1 MCLPV
6 LMFIP
11 SSPPQVPHLDARK
24 IGGKPVLLF
33 GPVAG
38 FSPRH
43 GCCFFAAKTIEEG
56 KKPSNGGVQEVMI
69 LMGIPKNNQFQN

>member
-6 LMFIP
+6 LMFVP

-33 GPVAG
+33 GPFAG
-38 FSPRH
+38 FSPRRM
-43 GCCFFAAKTIEEG
+43 GAVFPAKKIEEE
-56 KKPSNGGVQEVMI
+56 KKHQMEVS
-69 LMGIPKNNQFQN
+69 KKS

>member
-33 GPVAG
+33 GPFAG
-38 FSPRH
+38 FSPRRM
-43 GCCFFAAKTIEEG
+43 GAVFSLQKRLKRE
-56 KKPSNGGVQEVMI
+56 KKQSNGQ
-69 LMGIPKNNQFQN
+69 K